1 VTFTHRRRREIRPGK
16 VLDDPA
22 IATIAGP
29 AGKSPAQVVLRWH
42 TQRGDVVFPKWVTPG
57 RIKENFDIF
66 DFELSDQDMESISA
80 LDAGMR
86 TGPDPCKFDR
96 LPD

>member
-1 VTFTHRRRREIRPGK
+1 M
-16 VLDDPA
+16 
-22 IATIAGP
+22 
-29 AGKSPAQVVLRWH
+29 VLRWH
-42 TQRGDVVFPKWVTPG
+42 IQRGDIVFPKSVTPG

-86 TGPDPCKFDR
+86 TGPDPDTFDMI
-96 LPD
+96 PD